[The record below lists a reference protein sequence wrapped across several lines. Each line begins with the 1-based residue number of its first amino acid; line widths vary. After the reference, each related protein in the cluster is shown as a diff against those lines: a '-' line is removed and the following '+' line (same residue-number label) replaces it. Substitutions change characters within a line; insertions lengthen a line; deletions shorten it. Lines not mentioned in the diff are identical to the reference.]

1 MPRTESWSVQE
12 AKNRFSEVV
21 QAAQKRPQLVTKHG
35 KAAVV
40 VLSAEQYERLRQCM
54 KAKVPSFVDLLLAM
68 PRGGEDFERLPLRAR
83 DVEFR

>member
-1 MPRTESWSVQE
+1 MPKTKSWSVQE

-40 VLSAEQYERLRQCM
+40 VLSAEQYDRLRQCM
-54 KAKVPSFVDLLLAM
+54 KATGPSFVDLLLGM
-68 PRGGEDFERLPLRAR
+68 PRGGEDFERSPLRAR
-83 DVEFR
+83 DVDF

>member
-1 MPRTESWSVQE
+1 MPKTESWSVQE

-40 VLSAEQYERLRQCM
+40 VLSAEQYERLRHT

-83 DVEFR
+83 DVEF

>member
-1 MPRTESWSVQE
+1 MRRTESWSVQD

-40 VLSAEQYERLRQCM
+40 VLSAEQYDRLRQGM
-54 KAKVPSFVDLLLAM
+54 KAKGPSFVDLLLAM
-68 PRGGEDFERLPLRAR
+68 PRGGEDFERSPLRAR
-83 DVEFR
+83 DVEF

>member
-1 MPRTESWSVQE
+1 MRRSESWSVQE

-40 VLSAEQYERLRQCM
+40 VLSAQQYERLRQCM
-54 KAKVPSFVDLLLAM
+54 KAEAPSFVDLLLAM
-68 PRGGEDFERLPLRAR
+68 PRGGEDFERLPLRPR
-83 DVEFR
+83 DVEF